1 MTALHVAACEGHSD
15 FVEKLAQLMPVE
27 ALEMVDEFGRTALHY
42 AAFSGILKAAIA
54 QVKKNPNLTSI
65 LDSQGW
71 TPLLRA
77 CVFGFAINKDLIWYL
92 FLVTKDDGPGRP
104 FTGPCSPY
112 LVETLAGSG
121 HLDILLY
128 LLEHYPDLATAPITD
143 KPPRIYLLSLL
154 ALTPLNFLSCSRL
167 GFWERLIYSS
177 PSIIKRLQ
185 DAKIRHHCAD
195 ELVTLACKKICEL
208 HGSLLFDRFGESLI
222 LESAA
227 NSGITEIVKTM
238 LHFCPDLLWATKA
251 DELFMLHVAIEHRQ
265 EEIFNLLCKTNAHL
279 KFTSGQNT
287 LLHRV
292 AKLAP
297 LPQLSVSSPAL
308 QMQRELQWFR
318 AVEKL
323 INPCLTNLKDKD
335 GRTPREIFTKEHKT
349 LAEAGEKWMKDTSNS
364 CMIVSTLIA
373 TFVFA
378 AAFTVPGGNDEAG
391 LPIFLWTQSFL
402 VFVVS
407 DALALFSSITSLLIF
422 FSILTARYAE
432 DDFHMLL
439 PKKLIIG
446 LASLFFS
453 IATMMV
459 AFGATLLIVLSKR
472 VDWVAIP
479 IILLASVPVSIFVLL
494 QFPLFIEMY
503 RSTFGNR
510 MFHPQSIW

>member
-1 MTALHVAACEGHSD
+1 M
-15 FVEKLAQLMPVE
+15 
-27 ALEMVDEFGRTALHY
+27 
-42 AAFSGILKAAIA
+42 
-54 QVKKNPNLTSI
+54 
-65 LDSQGW
+65 
-71 TPLLRA
+71 
-77 CVFGFAINKDLIWYL
+77 
-92 FLVTKDDGPGRP
+92 
-104 FTGPCSPY
+104 
-112 LVETLAGSG
+112 
-121 HLDILLY
+121 
-128 LLEHYPDLATAPITD
+128 
-143 KPPRIYLLSLL
+143 
-154 ALTPLNFLSCSRL
+154 
-167 GFWERLIYSS
+167 
-177 PSIIKRLQ
+177 
-185 DAKIRHHCAD
+185 
-195 ELVTLACKKICEL
+195 
-208 HGSLLFDRFGESLI
+208 
-222 LESAA
+222 
-227 NSGITEIVKTM
+227 
-238 LHFCPDLLWATKA
+238 
-251 DELFMLHVAIEHRQ
+251 
-265 EEIFNLLCKTNAHL
+265 
-279 KFTSGQNT
+279 
-287 LLHRV
+287 
-292 AKLAP
+292 
-297 LPQLSVSSPAL
+297 
-308 QMQRELQWFR
+308 
-318 AVEKL
+318 EKL
-323 INPCLTNLKDKD
+323 INPCLTNLKDKN

-453 IATMMV
+453 IATMMI

-472 VDWVAIP
+472 VDWVSIP
-479 IILLASVPVSIFVLL
+479 IILLASVPISIFVLL